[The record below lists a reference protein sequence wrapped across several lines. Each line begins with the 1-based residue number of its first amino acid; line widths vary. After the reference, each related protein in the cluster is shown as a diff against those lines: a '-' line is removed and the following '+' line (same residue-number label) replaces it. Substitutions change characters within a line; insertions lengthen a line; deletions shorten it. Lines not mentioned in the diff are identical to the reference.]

1 MKGLRNKNDA
11 NGDMRSEYKILVG
24 KLEGKNHSE
33 ERGVNG
39 KIILK
44 WILGK
49 QGGKVWTGC
58 ILFKILSSGGL
69 ISPRAPYKAGN
80 FLTS

>member
-1 MKGLRNKNDA
+1 MENLKGRDN
-11 NGDMRSEYKILVG
+11 SENLG
-24 KLEGKNHSE
+24 ED
-33 ERGVNG
+33 G

-58 ILFKILSSGGL
+58 IWLRTRTSGGL
-69 ISPRAPYKAGN
+69 
-80 FLTS
+80 L